1 MYKEINFNKI
11 GNQGYGFLS
20 FFESF
25 KEFPYEIKRI
35 YYIYD
40 VPKESNRG
48 FHAHKSLKQLIFC
61 IYGDIELVIDDG
73 KKKEKFR
80 LNSPNYAILL
90 DGVYWREL
98 KWNIKESVLFVV
110 ASEYYDENDYIRDY
124 NNFKKYIE
132 ENEN

>member
-1 MYKEINFNKI
+1 MFKEINFEKI
-11 GNQGYGFLS
+11 GNQEYGFLS

-40 VPKESNRG
+40 VPKESIRG

-98 KWNIKESVLFVV
+98 KWNINESVLCVV